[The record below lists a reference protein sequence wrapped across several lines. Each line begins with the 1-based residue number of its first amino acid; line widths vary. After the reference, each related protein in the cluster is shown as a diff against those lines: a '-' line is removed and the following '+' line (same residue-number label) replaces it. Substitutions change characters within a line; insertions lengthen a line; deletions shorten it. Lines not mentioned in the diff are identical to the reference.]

1 MEPAANAAEPPT
13 QPAASGRGVAAGFAF
28 SFGLGAVLA
37 PQAFAGALG
46 WALAVAFALVA
57 LAGSALIRALSRAG
71 RSSGPLFALWTVQ
84 ALLVVPELGLRS
96 AGFEHLSGIQFGYP
110 HPEDFWQLELDDE
123 LFWKLPADSPLANS
137 LGFFGPEPARP
148 KPPELRRLVMLG
160 DSCSQ
165 QDHPFAWPELAA
177 RELAA
182 TTGAWECVNLALSGY
197 STHQGLR
204 VAQRWLAGLEPDLVA
219 IYYGWNDHW
228 LARGAIDSAK
238 RPALAFERLY
248 RASALLQALRRMFVR
263 VGWLT
268 GDAPLRDEPRV
279 PLEEYRANLV
289 ALVAL
294 AREAGA
300 RVVLLTAPSTHDL
313 AVPEYL
319 LKHSFQRDARAVVE
333 EHRRYNEVVREVA
346 ARHEAPLL
354 DLEQR
359 FAARA
364 DRRALMRED
373 GIHFSEAGRVAAA
386 SEFSAFALEQGLVR
400 K

>member
-1 MEPAANAAEPPT
+1 MEPDATAAERPT

-46 WALAVAFALVA
+46 WTLAAGFALVA
-57 LAGSALIRALSRAG
+57 AAGFALIRSLSRAG
-71 RSSGPLFALWTVQ
+71 RSSGPLFALWTLQ

-123 LFWKLPADSPLANS
+123 LFWKLPAGSPMSNS

-148 KPPELRRLVMLG
+148 KPRGVQRLVMLG

-177 RELAA
+177 RELS
-182 TTGAWECVNLALSGY
+182 TPERTWECVNLALSGY
-197 STHQGLR
+197 SSHQGLK
-204 VAQRWLAGLEPDLVA
+204 VAQRWLGQLEPDLVA
-219 IYYGWNDHW
+219 IYFGWNDHW

-238 RPALAFERLY
+238 RPALAFERVY
-248 RASALLQALRRMFVR
+248 RASALLQALRKLLVR
-263 VGWLT
+263 TGLLG
-268 GDAPLRDEPRV
+268 GDAPLMTQARV
-279 PLEEYRANLV
+279 PLEEYRSNLV
-289 ALVAL
+289 AMVAL

-300 RVVLLTAPSTHDL
+300 RVVLITAPSTHDL

-319 LKHSFQRDARAVVE
+319 LKHRFQTDARAVVE
-333 EHRRYNEVVREVA
+333 EHGRYNQALRELA
-346 ARHEAPLL
+346 ERQQAPLL
-354 DLEQR
+354 DLERDFAQR
-359 FAARA
+359 S
-364 DRRALMRED
+364 DRGALLRED
-373 GIHFSEAGRVAAA
+373 GIHFSEAGRIAAA
-386 SEFSAFALEQGLVR
+386 RAFAEFVRAQGLVSR
-400 K
+400 